1 MYTDAMSK
9 IYLSNFKA
17 YLGDITKLTQ
27 DIYLRND
34 VIIPE
39 NSQNFRAYL
48 NLRSFNGLN
57 QENKSIFQLMNRDSI
72 LLSVDED
79 PIIPALVAQNN

>member
-9 IYLSNFKA
+9 IYLSNFKS
-17 YLGDITKLTQ
+17 YLGDISKLTQ

-48 NLRSFNGLN
+48 NLRSFSGLN
-57 QENKSIFQLMNRDSI
+57 QENKSIFQLMNRDCI

-79 PIIPALVAQNN
+79 PIIPASVA